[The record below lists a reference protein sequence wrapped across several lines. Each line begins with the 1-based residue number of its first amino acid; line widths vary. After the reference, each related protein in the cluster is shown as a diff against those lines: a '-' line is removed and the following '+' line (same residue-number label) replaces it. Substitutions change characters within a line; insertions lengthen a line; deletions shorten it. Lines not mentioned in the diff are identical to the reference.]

1 MAVNPQQRYLEVQVK
16 TATPEKLVT
25 MLYDGAIRFMRQAQK
40 HLAAQDFLEAHNNL
54 LRAQDIL
61 YELMANLNMEAGGE
75 IAQNLC
81 QLYDFMITTLIEAN
95 IKKDSSKVETVLVM
109 LTDLRQ
115 TWVQAMNGLAAQ
127 TNGQDRLDIGS

>member
-127 TNGQDRLDIGS
+127 TNGQDRLEIGS